1 MGNWMKTAA
10 ALPRLGL
17 VVAALAL
24 GACGGGGGS
33 AGSGSGT
40 LQLSL
45 TDAPACG
52 FDAVNVTITGLSVNQ
67 SATAVTGDGTWVDVP
82 VTAQKINLLN
92 LQNGVLATLG
102 KTPLA
107 AGHYTQMRLM
117 LAANSGNTLSNSVVP
132 TGGLETALDTPSAV
146 QSGLK
151 LNVDMTVAANQ
162 IADFVLDFNACRS
175 VVTAGASG
183 KYLLKPV
190 IAVTPN
196 FLSGVSGT
204 VAAAIEGGTGAG
216 TQILLETPGSSG
228 TAPTVVR
235 ATAPDGSG
243 NFVLA
248 PVAPGTYDLVVA
260 SAGHATLVVTGVVV
274 PVPPANSS
282 ATTLT
287 QILTTLDPPVSA
299 TSAVQPGT
307 VSSAVTPID
316 ATVSAQQTLSGGAV
330 VEMASTGADSSTGAF
345 SFTLPLAAPV
355 VAPYVTGSLSFSAD
369 SAAAANYSFVA
380 TSSGVSQSA
389 GPLKLVAGPNAALA
403 FAF

>member
-1 MGNWMKTAA
+1 MKAAA

-17 VVAALAL
+17 LVAALAL

-33 AGSGSGT
+33 SGSGSGT

-67 SATAVTGDGTWVDVP
+67 SATAGASDAGWVNVP
-82 VTAQKINLLN
+82 ITAQRINLLDW
-92 LQNGVLATLG
+92 QNGLLTTLG
-102 KTPLA
+102 TTPLA
-107 AGHYTQMRLM
+107 AGHYTQMRLQ
-117 LAANSGNTLSNSVVP
+117 LAKNSGNTLANSVVP
-132 TGGLETALDTPSAV
+132 SGGQETALDTPSAV

-151 LNVDMTVAANQ
+151 LNVDLTVAANQ

-196 FLSGVSGT
+196 FISGVSGK
-204 VAAAIEGGTGAG
+204 VAAAIEGGTAAG

-228 TAPTVVR
+228 TAPIVVK
-235 ATAPDGSG
+235 ATAPDSTGS
-243 NFVLA
+243 FLLE
-248 PVAPGTYDLVVA
+248 PVAPGTYDLVVS
-260 SAGHATLVVTGVVV
+260 SAGHAAAVVTSVVV
-274 PVPPANSS
+274 QSQLVTSIA
-282 ATTLT
+282 
-287 QILTTLDPPVSA
+287 TTLDPPLSA

-316 ATVSAQQTLSGGAV
+316 ATISAQQTLSGGAV
-330 VEMASTGADSSTGAF
+330 LEMASAGADSSTGAF

-355 VAPYVTGSLSFSAD
+355 VAAYVPGSLAFSAD
-369 SAAAANYSFVA
+369 STAAAKYTFVA
-380 TSSGVSQSA
+380 SSGGVNQSA
-389 GPLKLVAGPNAALA
+389 GPLQLVAGSNAALA